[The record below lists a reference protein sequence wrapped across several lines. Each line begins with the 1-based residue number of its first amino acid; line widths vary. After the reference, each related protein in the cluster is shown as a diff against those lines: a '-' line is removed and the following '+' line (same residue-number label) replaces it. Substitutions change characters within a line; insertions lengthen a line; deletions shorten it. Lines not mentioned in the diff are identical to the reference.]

1 MATTVCRRGGHPHN
15 KTLLAANHHLRRA
28 QDHSAIHRLWQGHT
42 LSEAPPVTSFQR
54 RPRAHVALHQLRDRA
69 HPREEPSVAKP
80 LLRRAR
86 DHSATRR
93 PRQGHPPSGVT
104 PVTKPLLRRA
114 RDHSATRRPQQSHPP
129 GEVTPVTK
137 PLLRRARDHS
147 ATRRPRQ
154 GHPPSGVTPIT
165 KPLLRRARDH
175 IATRRPRQGLPP
187 SEAIPAISLRC
198 RPRSHSAIHQL
209 QQNPRRRVKVHIVR
223 GRGDLLAS
231 RPPVRHNLRRKTE
244 PMSLDVGARED
255 SLLGP
260 VLAPVIVSE
269 SGDEMVCVTLRRP

>member
-1 MATTVCRRGGHPHN
+1 MEIHRMATTVCRRGGHPHN
-15 KTLLAANHHLRRA
+15 KTLLAANLHLRRA

-54 RPRAHVALHQLRDRA
+54 RPRAHVALHQLRERA
-69 HPREEPSVAKP
+69 HPREEPSVA
-80 LLRRAR
+80 
-86 DHSATRR
+86 
-93 PRQGHPPSGVT
+93 
-104 PVTKPLLRRA
+104 
-114 RDHSATRRPQQSHPP
+114 
-129 GEVTPVTK
+129 K